1 MQNKQAIEIGF
12 GSVCVHAGHVTDAS
26 HAHVTPIYA
35 TSSFVFDSAE
45 QGAARFSGEE
55 EGYIYSRFGNPS
67 FAEAERKIAALET
80 FGLKDSEG
88 QPLKAKALLHA
99 SGMAALTTLFLSNL
113 KSGDKVLTHPSLYGG
128 TSGLLQN
135 ILPNLGVT
143 LIEVDMH
150 QLDEVEALLKS
161 EGQIKMVYMETPA
174 NPTLR
179 CIDLQRVV
187 RLAREYGK
195 LTAIDNTFATPYL
208 QRPFKY
214 GVDYV
219 FHSTTK
225 YLNGHGSAVGGVLVG
240 KDVVEMD
247 KKIRPAY
254 RTLGGNSNPFDAY
267 LLTQGMKTLELRMHR
282 HCENAM
288 QVAAFL
294 EEHSAV
300 AKVNYPGLSS
310 HPDYAIAK
318 KQMKKP
324 GAMMSFELSG
334 GLEKGRSFINKLKF
348 CTKAV
353 SLGTCD
359 TLLCHPASMTH
370 SGVPKAQRISSG
382 ITDGL
387 IRMSVGIENVADV
400 IDDLNQ
406 ALLGV

>member
-1 MQNKQAIEIGF
+1 
-12 GSVCVHAGHVTDAS
+12 
-26 HAHVTPIYA
+26 
-35 TSSFVFDSAE
+35 
-45 QGAARFSGEE
+45 
-55 EGYIYSRFGNPS
+55 
-67 FAEAERKIAALET
+67 ALET
-80 FGLKDSEG
+80 FGLRDSEG

-113 KSGDKVLTHPSLYGG
+113 RSGDKVLTHPSLYGG

-143 LIEVDMH
+143 PIEVDMH
-150 QLDEVEALLKS
+150 QLDEVEELLKS
-161 EGQIKMVYMETPA
+161 EDQIKMVYMETPA

-187 RLAREYGK
+187 RLVRKYGK

-240 KDVVEMD
+240 KDVGKMD
-247 KKIRPAY
+247 TKIRSVY
-254 RTLGGNSNPFDAY
+254 RTLGGNSSPFDAY
-267 LLTQGMKTLELRMHR
+267 LLTQGMKTLELRMLR

-294 EEHSAV
+294 EEHTAV

-324 GAMMSFELSG
+324 GAMMSFELKG
-334 GLEKGRSFINKLKF
+334 GLEKGRSFINNLKF

-370 SGVPKAQRISSG
+370 
-382 ITDGL
+382 
-387 IRMSVGIENVADV
+387 
-400 IDDLNQ
+400 
-406 ALLGV
+406 

>member
-1 MQNKQAIEIGF
+1 
-12 GSVCVHAGHVTDAS
+12 
-26 HAHVTPIYA
+26 
-35 TSSFVFDSAE
+35 
-45 QGAARFSGEE
+45 
-55 EGYIYSRFGNPS
+55 
-67 FAEAERKIAALET
+67 
-80 FGLKDSEG
+80 
-88 QPLKAKALLHA
+88 
-99 SGMAALTTLFLSNL
+99 
-113 KSGDKVLTHPSLYGG
+113 
-128 TSGLLQN
+128 
-135 ILPNLGVT
+135 
-143 LIEVDMH
+143 
-150 QLDEVEALLKS
+150 
-161 EGQIKMVYMETPA
+161 METPA

-187 RLAREYGK
+187 RLARKYGK

-240 KDVVEMD
+240 KDVGKMD
-247 KKIRPAY
+247 TKIRSVY
-254 RTLGGNSNPFDAY
+254 RTLGGNSSPFDAY
-267 LLTQGMKTLELRMHR
+267 LLTQGMKTLELRMLR

-294 EEHSAV
+294 EEHTAV

-324 GAMMSFELSG
+324 GAMMSFELKG
-334 GLEKGRSFINKLKF
+334 GLEKGRSFINNLKF

-370 SGVPKAQRISSG
+370 SGVSKEQRITSG

-400 IDDLNQ
+400 IHDLNQ
-406 ALLGV
+406 ALV